1 MRVDP
6 AIAAMRRDRTV
17 LRTAGD
23 AWPLGEHVRESVA
36 VLVVAEPRRGHPDL
50 VHVVRAP

>member
-1 MRVDP
+1 MNALHRFTFVRAP
-6 AIAAMRRDRTV
+6 GGSSASLGDRTV

-36 VLVVAEPRRGHPDL
+36 VLPAGARTSDHS
-50 VHVVRAP
+50 